1 LFESTLAIFTPYPL
15 MNMLTKIL
23 GIIGGGQL
31 GMMITEAAKK
41 MPEHISKIIVLDPT
55 ENCPAAQVGA
65 EQIVADFK
73 NKDAIID
80 LANKSDIITYEIES
94 GDSDVLKSVE
104 KNTEINPSP
113 ETLKIIQDKFLQKSF
128 LLENNI
134 PIPDFIKIEKI
145 EDVKEGLENFGFPA
159 LLKARRDAYD
169 GRGNFKINSKD
180 EIQKAFDY
188 FQGHDLLLEKYIPFK
203 MEVSVIASRNTK
215 GQIKTYP
222 LVENIHEDNIL
233 RETIAPARVT
243 DEITQKAEQI
253 AEKIMMVLKG
263 AGTFGIE
270 MFVTHDNKIVI
281 NEIAP
286 RVHNSGHH
294 TLQSSETSQF
304 EQHLRAILGL
314 ELGSTKLLYNT
325 IMYNILGAKEFEGEY
340 KSITLSESNVY
351 LKMYGKQ
358 ISKPLRKL
366 GHFNLVAENDET
378 VEQLLEKLKTLKE
391 KVVTQRLH

>member
-1 LFESTLAIFTPYPL
+1 
-15 MNMLTKIL
+15 MLIDVMAKIL

-55 ENCPAAQVGA
+55 ENCPAARVGA

-73 NKDAIID
+73 DKDAITE
-80 LANKSDIITYEIES
+80 LGNKSDIITYEIES
-94 GDSDVLKSVE
+94 GDSGVLKSVE
-104 KNTEINPSP
+104 KNAEINPSP
-113 ETLKIIQDKFLQKSF
+113 ETLRIIQDKFLQKSF
-128 LLENNI
+128 LLENGI
-134 PIPDFIKIEKI
+134 SVPEFIKIERI
-145 EDVKEGLENFGFPA
+145 EDITEGLKNFGLPA

-169 GRGNFKINSKD
+169 GRGNFKINSDD

-188 FQGHDLLLEKYIPFK
+188 FKGQKLLLEKFIPFK
-203 MEVSVIASRNTK
+203 MEVSVIVSRNTK

-222 LVENIHEDNIL
+222 LVENIHEENIL
-233 RETIAPARVT
+233 RMTIAPARVI
-243 DEITQKAEQI
+243 EEVKKKAEQI
-253 AEKIMMVLKG
+253 AEKTIAVLKG

-270 MFVTHDNKIVI
+270 MFVTHDNILII

-314 ELGSTKLLYNT
+314 DLGSTKLVHPT
-325 IMYNILGAKEFEGEY
+325 IMYNILGTKSFEGEY
-340 KSITLSESNVY
+340 KPIILSEPNVY
-351 LKMYGKQ
+351 LKMYEKQ

-366 GHFNLVAENDET
+366 GHFNLVGENGET
-378 VEQLLEKLKTLKE
+378 VEQLLKKLESLKE
-391 KVVTQRLH
+391 KVVTKPTH

>member
-15 MNMLTKIL
+15 RNMLTKIL

-73 NKDAIID
+73 NKDAIVD

-104 KNTEINPSP
+104 KNAEINPSP

-145 EDVKEGLENFGFPA
+145 EDLKNGLENFGFPS

-270 MFVTHDNKIVI
+270 MFVTLDNDIVI

-314 ELGSTKLLYNT
+314 ELGSTKLLHNT
-325 IMYNILGAKEFEGEY
+325 IMYNILGAKDFEGEY

-366 GHFNLVAENDET
+366 GHFNLVAKNGET

-391 KVVTQRLH
+391 KVVTQPL

>member
-1 LFESTLAIFTPYPL
+1 
-15 MNMLTKIL
+15 MLIDVMAKIL

-55 ENCPAAQVGA
+55 ENCPAARVGA

-73 NKDAIID
+73 DKDAITE

-94 GDSDVLKSVE
+94 GDSGVLKSVE
-104 KNTEINPSP
+104 KNAEINPSP
-113 ETLKIIQDKFLQKSF
+113 ETLRIIQDKFLQKSF
-128 LLENNI
+128 LLENGI
-134 PIPDFIKIEKI
+134 SVPEFIKIERI
-145 EDVKEGLENFGFPA
+145 EDITEGLKNFGLPA

-169 GRGNFKINSKD
+169 GRGNFKINSDD

-188 FQGHDLLLEKYIPFK
+188 FKGQKLLLEKFIPFK
-203 MEVSVIASRNTK
+203 MEVSVIVSRNTK

-222 LVENIHEDNIL
+222 LVENIHEENIL
-233 RETIAPARVT
+233 RMTIAPARVI
-243 DEITQKAEQI
+243 EEVKKKAEQI
-253 AEKIMMVLKG
+253 AEKTIAVLKG

-270 MFVTHDNKIVI
+270 MFVTHDNILII

-314 ELGSTKLLYNT
+314 DLGSTKLVHPT
-325 IMYNILGAKEFEGEY
+325 IMYNILGTKSFEGEY
-340 KSITLSESNVY
+340 KPIILSEPNVY
-351 LKMYGKQ
+351 LKMYEKQ

-366 GHFNLVAENDET
+366 GHFNLVAENGET
-378 VEQLLEKLKTLKE
+378 VEQLLKKLESLKE
-391 KVVTQRLH
+391 KVVTKPLH